1 MLLNVFTVSFPV
13 VAQRSLTPL
22 KYGMYKSLGGV
33 SLSMVML
40 VGVVLPYL
48 MSHSLF
54 CITADEDPQIET
66 SCTCLK

>member
-13 VAQRSLTPL
+13 VAQHSLTPL
-22 KYGMYKSLGGV
+22 KYGMYKGLGGV

-54 CITADEDPQIET
+54 CITADEDH
-66 SCTCLK
+66 